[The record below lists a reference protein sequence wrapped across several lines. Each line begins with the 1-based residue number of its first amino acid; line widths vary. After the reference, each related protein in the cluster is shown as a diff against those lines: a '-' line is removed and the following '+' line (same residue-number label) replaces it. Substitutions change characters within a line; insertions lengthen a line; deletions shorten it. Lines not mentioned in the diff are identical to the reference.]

1 MKKAWLRNISLYG
14 SICCFDLNL
23 LEKTVQIPEFVK
35 ADQKEL
41 CTLEEMMLNL
51 RQDRQNHQ
59 PLR

>member
-1 MKKAWLRNISLYG
+1 MKNACLRNITLHG

-23 LEKTVQIPEFVK
+23 PEKTVQIPEFVK
-35 ADQKEL
+35 ADHKEL

-51 RQDRQNHQ
+51 QQDSQTHQ